1 MYGRLYRAH
10 YFSDIYMLIF
20 FIWYSTEIIFNTT
33 LKSIF
38 GVPIKTVSDM
48 VNWLI
53 FAMLMIQII
62 FFQSYKKRELV
73 IIIGITLPIICTTV
87 LSGSKSILSAWMF
100 IVAAKN
106 IDFDKVVHAA
116 YRILLFMVPM
126 IAFLCLTGFIEDN
139 DRYMKWNMQ
148 RFSLGFLHPNNL
160 GLRFFQL
167 AVCHCYINKDKLRS
181 SKYFFIIITII
192 LTLAI
197 PKSQTAY
204 ISLVVLLIMLML
216 YKYIQNR
223 KHILNMFFKSLLI
236 GTVLFYLLSVF
247 LMFVNVNQYWILA
260 KLDKWMSERFSYAHV
275 AWLIYGISPFGQRV
289 YITEAERKA
298 VGING
303 LLYLD
308 NAYASILLRY
318 GIVVFFLFF
327 FCYILLMKKM
337 IQQKEGVLVIILF
350 LYALYGVMENGL
362 YLITHNIFLIA
373 FSNLLYNKSKG
384 KEENMDE
391 GKTIDSMTAFK
402 SSL

>member
-197 PKSQTAY
+197 PKSQTAF
-204 ISLVVLLIMLML
+204 IGLTELLILLLL
-216 YKYIQNR
+216 YKYIQDQKR
-223 KHILNMFFKSLLI
+223 ILNMFLNNLLA
-236 GTVLFYLLSVF
+236 GTILFYLLSVF
-247 LMFVNVNQYWILA
+247 LMYINVNQYWILS
-260 KLDKWMSERFSYAHV
+260 KIDKWMSERFSYAHT
-275 AWLIYGISPFGQRV
+275 AWLIYGISPFGQRI
-289 YITEAERKA
+289 YITEAERKL
-298 VGING
+298 VGINR

-318 GIVVFFLFF
+318 GILIFILFF
-327 FCYILLMKKM
+327 FFYILMIKKK
-337 IQQKEGVLVIILF
+337 IQQMEVMLVIILF

-362 YLITHNIFLIA
+362 YLITHNIFIIA
-373 FSNLLYNKSKG
+373 FSDLLYNKSIVE
-384 KEENMDE
+384 KEKY
-391 GKTIDSMTAFK
+391 G
-402 SSL
+402 

>member
-1 MYGRLYRAH
+1 MYGTLYRK
-10 YFSDIYMLIF
+10 YYYCNFYMLIF

-38 GVPIKTVSDM
+38 GVPIKTVSDL

-53 FAMLMIQII
+53 FAMLMVQII

-73 IIIGITLPIICTTV
+73 MIVVITLPIVCATV

-106 IDFDKVVHAA
+106 IDLDKAVRAA
-116 YRILLFMVPM
+116 YKILLFMVPM
-126 IAFLCLTGFIEDN
+126 IAFLCLTGLIEDN

-148 RFSLGFLHPNNL
+148 RFSLGFMHPNNL

-167 AVCHCYINKDKLRS
+167 AVCHCYIHKNKLKNS
-181 SKYFFIIITII
+181 NYFFIIIAII

-204 ISLVVLLIMLML
+204 IGLIVLLIVLLLYKHIQDQKKVLNMFLESLVVGT
-216 YKYIQNR
+216 
-223 KHILNMFFKSLLI
+223 ILFF
-236 GTVLFYLLSVF
+236 TLSVF
-247 LMFVNVNQYWILA
+247 FMCINVNQYWILSRI
-260 KLDKWMSERFSYAHV
+260 DKWMSERFSYAHT
-275 AWLIYGISPFGQRV
+275 AWLIYGISPLGQRI
-289 YITEAERKA
+289 YISEAERKS
-298 VGING
+298 VGINR

-318 GIVVFFLFF
+318 GILVFILFFLF
-327 FCYILLMKKM
+327 YILMMKKK
-337 IQQKEGVLVIILF
+337 IQQREAILVIVLF

-362 YLITHNIFLIA
+362 YLITHNIFIIA
-373 FSNLLYNKSKG
+373 FSDLLYNKEVVE
-384 KEENMDE
+384 KEKIGTRKERLW
-391 GKTIDSMTAFK
+391 T
-402 SSL
+402 L

>member
-1 MYGRLYRAH
+1 MYGRFYRKY
-10 YFSDIYMLIF
+10 YFRNFYMCIF

-33 LKSIF
+33 LKSIV
-38 GVPIKTVSDM
+38 GVPIETVSDM

-53 FAMLMIQII
+53 FAMLMVQII
-62 FFQSYKKRELV
+62 FFQSYKKREIV
-73 IIIGITLPIICTTV
+73 IIIGITLPIICATI

-126 IAFLCLTGFIEDN
+126 VAFLCLTGFIEDN

-167 AVCHCYINKDKLRS
+167 AVCHCYINKNKLRS
-181 SKYFFIIITII
+181 ANYFFIIVAIV

-197 PKSQTAY
+197 PKSQTAF
-204 ISLVVLLIMLML
+204 IGLTVLLILMLL
-216 YKYIQNR
+216 YKYIREQ
-223 KHILNMFFKSLLI
+223 KKILNIFLDNLFA
-236 GTVLFYLLSVF
+236 GTILFYLLSVF
-247 LMFVNVNQYWILA
+247 LMYINVNQYWILS
-260 KLDKWMSERFSYAHV
+260 KIDKWMSERFSYAHT
-275 AWLIYGISPFGQRV
+275 AWLIYGTSLFGQRI
-289 YITEAERKA
+289 YITEAERKS
-298 VGING
+298 VGINR

-318 GIVVFFLFF
+318 GILVFILFFLF
-327 FCYILLMKKM
+327 YILMMKKK
-337 IQQKEGVLVIILF
+337 IQQKEVMLVIILF

-362 YLITHNIFLIA
+362 YLITHNIFIIA
-373 FSNLLYNKSKG
+373 FSDLLYNKSMVK
-384 KEENMDE
+384 KEKNMDE
-391 GKTIDSMTAFK
+391 KRKTAGALT
-402 SSL
+402 